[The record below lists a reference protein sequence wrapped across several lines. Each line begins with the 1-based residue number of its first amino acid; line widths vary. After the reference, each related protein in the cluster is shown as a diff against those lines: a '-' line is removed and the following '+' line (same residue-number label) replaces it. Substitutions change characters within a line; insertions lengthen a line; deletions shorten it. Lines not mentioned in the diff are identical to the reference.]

1 MFEMGVITARQGLA
15 SCEKV
20 NVAAFCRRRL
30 PIIMMKL
37 KMAETTKDAV
47 MYIEQGHIRVG
58 VDTVTDPAFHVSRH
72 MEDLATWVKTS
83 KISKTIKDYREE
95 RDDFDLFE

>member
-1 MFEMGVITARQGLA
+1 MKTLKTNDEYRILKTEQLTNKCFEMGVITARQGLA

-47 MYIEQGHIRVG
+47 MYIE
-58 VDTVTDPAFHVSRH
+58 
-72 MEDLATWVKTS
+72 
-83 KISKTIKDYREE
+83 
-95 RDDFDLFE
+95 